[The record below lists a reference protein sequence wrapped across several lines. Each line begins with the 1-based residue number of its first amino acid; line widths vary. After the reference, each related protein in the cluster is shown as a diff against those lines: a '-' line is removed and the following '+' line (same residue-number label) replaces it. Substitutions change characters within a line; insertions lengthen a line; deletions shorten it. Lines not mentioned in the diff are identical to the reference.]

1 LCQKSVSKWEIVMLW
16 SLIIALMIVALR
28 RVITWINLR
37 DRLLWGLEASPE
49 GSGAEPLKENY
60 FEKSLL

>member
-1 LCQKSVSKWEIVMLW
+1 MLW

-28 RVITWINLR
+28 RVITWIDLR

-49 GSGAEPLKENY
+49 GSGAKPLKENY